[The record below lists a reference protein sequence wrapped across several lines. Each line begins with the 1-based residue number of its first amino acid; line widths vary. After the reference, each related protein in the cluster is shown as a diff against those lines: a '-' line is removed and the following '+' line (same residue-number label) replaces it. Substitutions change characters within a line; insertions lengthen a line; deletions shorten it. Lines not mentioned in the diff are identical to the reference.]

1 MRAVPPCDAE
11 CVIDALGPS
20 IFYHFSA
27 LALIALHCDV
37 NIPFLGFVGCFMG
50 QDFTEAGGELL
61 AGAGDL
67 K

>member
-1 MRAVPPCDAE
+1 MLNVSLMHWDH
-11 CVIDALGPS
+11 PS
-20 IFYHFSA
+20 FITYSA